1 MDYIQEL
8 NLGTVSELMI
18 TIAVVFVLTQ
28 AVKSTKVKN
37 KYMPWISMGLGIVSG
52 LISVAVTKD
61 VNYLSGAVMGLLV
74 GGFTSGLFDGFK
86 GFGLSKG
93 GKK

>member
-1 MDYIQEL
+1 MNYIQEL

-37 KYMPWISMGLGIVSG
+37 RYMPWLSMGLGIVSG
-52 LISVAVTKD
+52 LVSVAVTKD

-86 GFGLSKG
+86 GFGIKKE

>member
-18 TIAVVFVLTQ
+18 TVAVVFVLTQ

-37 KYMPWISMGLGIVSG
+37 RYMPWLSMGLGVVSG
-52 LISVAVTKD
+52 LVSVAVTKD

-74 GGFTSGLFDGFK
+74 GGFTSGMFDGFK
-86 GFGLSKG
+86 GFGIKKE

>member
-37 KYMPWISMGLGIVSG
+37 KYMPWLSMGLGIVSG
-52 LISVAVTKD
+52 LVSVAVTKD

-86 GFGLSKG
+86 GFGLKE